1 MIRFKIVLVLL
12 IILYFIFISDY
23 QYDAQTYGTIIN
35 TDNMYHTRYEFYVN
49 GVKYTNIH
57 TSIKIR
63 IYNKF
68 SVGDKVLIKYSK
80 KDPSNNYIHTR
91 NMYYHFIILFV
102 YLIYLIIKFQMI
114 HKN

>member
-12 IILYFIFISDY
+12 SILYFIFISDY
-23 QYDAQTYGTIIN
+23 QYDAKAYGTIIN

-68 SVGDKVLIKYSK
+68 SVGDKVLIKYSR

-91 NMYYHFIILFV
+91 SSFIILFV
-102 YLIYLIIKFQMI
+102 YLIYLIINYK
-114 HKN
+114 